1 VKRYQEY
8 ARSKFSKLER
18 AEDRERD
25 LQIALGI
32 TIAQIN
38 KAYRVQ
44 KSEDRIVDW
53 KIMANLQLQNKI
65 LVLIQGN
72 SSVF

>member
-1 VKRYQEY
+1 VKKISEY

-44 KSEDRIVDW
+44 KV
-53 KIMANLQLQNKI
+53 KIE
-65 LVLIQGN
+65 
-72 SSVF
+72 